1 MSRVS
6 GRWPDNFREETSA
19 RGQVVQPCRG
29 KAWGECASSAGLML
43 TPRKHQA
50 SRGLMQRKAEH
61 PSFVQFL
68 LTSCCFFFFKC
79 SHHLALTFKTR
90 MSPLPPAVFFMQ
102 HDWGA
107 SLKSLNTKLPYITC
121 TDNATVLQSHCYR
134 GRLCVQLELTNS
146 LCDILHV
153 LCAIK
158 PPHPPSFFNTTWAS
172 PHTRE
177 YIRQADVVVCLLQ
190 ILKISGNPFRL
201 IWCLHKQKGLHG
213 RRQHKHSSWSKCLLL
228 GLFAQEVVR
237 GKKDST
243 VCLLKHWPNM
253 CLNYQTDS
261 ISKRPQFEVV
271 DALLY
276 I

>member
-1 MSRVS
+1 MPLCCSPTAI
-6 GRWPDNFREETSA
+6 GGDSA
-19 RGQVVQPCRG
+19 YSSSWQTVFVTFYMFYVPLNPPQP
-29 KAWGECASSAGLML
+29 
-43 TPRKHQA
+43 P
-50 SRGLMQRKAEH
+50 
-61 PSFVQFL
+61 
-68 LTSCCFFFFKC
+68 
-79 SHHLALTFKTR
+79 
-90 MSPLPPAVFFMQ
+90 
-102 HDWGA
+102 
-107 SLKSLNTKLPYITC
+107 
-121 TDNATVLQSHCYR
+121 
-134 GRLCVQLELTNS
+134 
-146 LCDILHV
+146 
-153 LCAIK
+153 
-158 PPHPPSFFNTTWAS
+158 FFNTTWAS

-243 VCLLKHWPNM
+243 GCLLKHWPNM

>member
-1 MSRVS
+1 
-6 GRWPDNFREETSA
+6 
-19 RGQVVQPCRG
+19 
-29 KAWGECASSAGLML
+29 
-43 TPRKHQA
+43 
-50 SRGLMQRKAEH
+50 
-61 PSFVQFL
+61 
-68 LTSCCFFFFKC
+68 
-79 SHHLALTFKTR
+79 

-134 GRLCVQLELTNS
+134 GRLCVQLELTDS

-158 PPHPPSFFNTTWAS
+158 PPQPPFFNTTWAS

-243 VCLLKHWPNM
+243 GCLLKHWPNM

>member
-1 MSRVS
+1 MSRGF
-6 GRWPDNFREETSA
+6 GRWPDNFREESSA
-19 RGQVVQPCRG
+19 CGQVVETCRG
-29 KAWGECASSAGLML
+29 TLEERPEVKCASSAGLML
-43 TPRKHQA
+43 TPSMSA
-50 SRGLMQRKAEH
+50 VPEH
-61 PSFVQFL
+61 PSFVKFL
-68 LTSCCFFFFKC
+68 LTSCCFFCFFKC
-79 SHHLALTFKTR
+79 IHHLALTFKTR

-134 GRLCVQLELTNS
+134 GRLCVQLELTDS

-153 LCAIK
+153 LCVIK
-158 PPHPPSFFNTTWAS
+158 PPQPPFFNTTWAS

-177 YIRQADVVVCLLQ
+177 HIQQADVVLCLLR

-201 IWCLHKQKGLHG
+201 IWCLHKQNGLHG

-237 GKKDST
+237 GKKDGT
-243 VCLLKHWPNM
+243 DCLLKHWPNM

-276 I
+276 S